1 MIKYAKPINK
11 KYQIVI
17 FDLDGVILNSKENMR
32 LSWNDVNKHFNLK
45 TPFHLYFKN
54 IGMPFKTILKKIG
67 IKNKL
72 DEIQQMYFQKSKK
85 YKNNVLFYDEVEETI
100 KYLLKKKYKI
110 GIVTSKDLKRTN
122 IFLSK
127 LSIKFHYIVCPSQYL
142 KGKPHPD
149 QILSLLKKS
158 KIDNTK
164 AIYIGDT
171 IIDKKAALNAKIDF
185 IFAEYGYGKIYSNK
199 VKKIKSFNKLLQFL

>member
-1 MIKYAKPINK
+1 
-11 KYQIVI
+11 
-17 FDLDGVILNSKENMR
+17 
-32 LSWNDVNKHFNLK
+32 
-45 TPFHLYFKN
+45 
-54 IGMPFKTILKKIG
+54 
-67 IKNKL
+67 
-72 DEIQQMYFQKSKK
+72 MYFQKSKK

-110 GIVTSKDLKRTN
+110 GIVTSKDIKRTN

-142 KGKPHPD
+142 KGKPYPD